1 VRTCRRRRRTAAAA
15 AAAAALPPL
24 PPPPPPSSSSPPP
37 PSPPPQLFSLTPPSL
52 FRRAYFTQ
60 RLLWELGLRVGFA
73 APWVV
78 QYRNAHNYLADFN
91 SEIPL
96 FQQAMTPR

>member
-1 VRTCRRRRRTAAAA
+1 MRTCCRRRHTAAAA

-24 PPPPPPSSSSPPP
+24 LPPPPPPSLSSP
-37 PSPPPQLFSLTPPSL
+37 PPPQLFSLTPPYL

>member
-1 VRTCRRRRRTAAAA
+1 MRTCRRRRHTAAAA

-24 PPPPPPSSSSPPP
+24 LPPPPPTSLSSP
-37 PSPPPQLFSLTPPSL
+37 PPPQLFSLTPPSL